1 MDNIEDFFKNYRGKY
16 SQYWIER
23 WGLIPELPTS
33 FDNANS
39 IYELTAWLQRAFKN
53 LLDDFQQLESEFEDF
68 KNALI
73 DLLEH
78 LIPELIRRYSDSEE
92 FRTLFIILLKDI
104 LAGEERTW
112 VKDLLKELI
121 EVDMREWIEVY
132 LKTLYGLELQAFF
145 MEVENARGDYP
156 NLERRL
162 READKQLAQKANQA
176 FVDAQFSS
184 IVSGAPKGTYTDLT
198 VLQRAYPN
206 GAEGVFLVLSNG
218 HWYYWNSV
226 TSAWTDGGV
235 YQATGT
241 SEFSATNL
249 IKNGDGSN
257 GVSGWV
263 VTAGTTAN
271 INGEIE
277 MTADGS
283 QVYNIGQRALTDLT
297 IGHKYYLKANVRVD
311 NSDALLIGLLMISS
325 PEALIRLDK
334 PLAGQTYT
342 ISGIFTATQAT
353 QQFSIRH
360 QYADANSA
368 FGKKLYIDNVVA
380 FNVSKT
386 FGSKIPTTL
395 QLNEIMGYLPNMYF
409 EGTKAPLVDNT
420 AMFNIFNDL
429 RLKTLAGRVIKGTTK
444 QIDVA
449 DGGGTVQDPV
459 LSIPKN
465 PMLLQP
471 LFHASKLGDNIAP
484 AFDTLTGVNA
494 TYLNGQWKVEPN
506 GQLKCK
512 VTVEANKSYVIK
524 LGMIDTNNYAI
535 PVTNVPRMRVTFGT
549 TQSAPL
555 FVGFSDAMYEVELV
569 STTGG
574 EVDLIFGSG
583 SDGWYGTFNS
593 LSVRQVLERVT
604 PAGKIG
610 IGSFDITTY
619 SSSLAIGNGL
629 QKRSTGN
636 DNISIGLHSQREN
649 TTGHYNVSM
658 GTYTLDQN
666 TDGCY
671 NTAIGYSPL
680 RKLRTGYYNIGIG
693 YATMLENIAGSW
705 NIAIG
710 NETLRD
716 MTNGVRNTV
725 VGSRALNSM
734 TEGNC
739 NIAMGREAGFYP
751 NGKNTPTTKG
761 DFNTFL
767 GYRSGQYSLENA
779 NRAVALGANAT
790 THTDATALGYGTLAG
805 GQGSVAIGRDSSGQS
820 AVTYLDNEIKLGTE
834 NHRVKIDGSLN
845 LPTKTPVDGETL
857 AIGDICIDDNYIYI
871 KTNSGLKKVKLTE

>member
-1 MDNIEDFFKNYRGKY
+1 MGIDNHLKVIKEGVFGRDVRQAIHDGIKQAYEDGTANG
-16 SQYWIER
+16 
-23 WGLIPELPTS
+23 
-33 FDNANS
+33 NAN
-39 IYELTAWLQRAFKN
+39 
-53 LLDDFQQLESEFEDF
+53 
-68 KNALI
+68 
-73 DLLEH
+73 
-78 LIPELIRRYSDSEE
+78 
-92 FRTLFIILLKDI
+92 
-104 LAGEERTW
+104 
-112 VKDLLKELI
+112 
-121 EVDMREWIEVY
+121 
-132 LKTLYGLELQAFF
+132 
-145 MEVENARGDYP
+145 MEVSQARGSYP
-156 NLERRL
+156 NLSSRL
-162 READKQLAQKANQA
+162 WEVDEQLAQKANQA
-176 FVDAQFSS
+176 FVDAQFAS

-198 VLQRAYPN
+198 ALQSAYPN
-206 GAEGVFLVLSNG
+206 GAEGIFLVLSNG
-218 HWYYWNSV
+218 HWYYWNST

-263 VTAGTTAN
+263 ATAGTHAN

-283 QVYNIGQRALTDLT
+283 QVYNVGQRSLEDLT

-311 NSDALLIGLLMISS
+311 NSDASLIGLLMIHS
-325 PEALIRLDK
+325 PESIVTISN
-334 PLAGQTYT
+334 PVENQNYT

-353 QQFSIRH
+353 QQFYIRH
-360 QYADANSA
+360 QYADTNTAL
-368 FGKKLYIDNVVA
+368 GKKLYVDNVVT

-386 FGSKIPTTL
+386 FGGKIPTL
-395 QLNEIMGYLPNMYF
+395 KQLNEIMGYLPNMYF
-409 EGTKAPLVDNT
+409 DGSKAPLVDNT
-420 AMFNIFNDL
+420 VMFNIFNDL

-444 QIDVA
+444 QIDVE
-449 DGGGTVQDPV
+449 DGGGTVKDPV

-471 LFHASKLGDNIAP
+471 QFIASKLGDNIAP
-484 AFDTLTGVNA
+484 AFDTLTGINA
-494 TYLNGQWKVEPN
+494 TFSNGQWKVEPN

-512 VTVEANKSYVIK
+512 VTVEANKAYVIK

-535 PVTNVPRMRVTFGT
+535 PVTNVPHMRVTLGA

-555 FVGFSDAMYEVELV
+555 FLGFSDAMYEVELA

-604 PAGKIG
+604 PSGKIG

-619 SSSLAIGNGL
+619 SSSLSLGNGL
-629 QKRSTGN
+629 QKRSTG
-636 DNISIGLHSQREN
+636 DNNIAFGLNSQRDN
-649 TTGHYNVSM
+649 TTGHYNVST
-658 GTYTLDQN
+658 GGYTLEQN

-693 YATMLENIAGSW
+693 YATMLENIDGSW

-716 MTNGVRNTV
+716 MAHGERNTV

-739 NIAMGREAGFYP
+739 NVAMGREAGFYP
-751 NGKNTPTTKG
+751 NGNGTPTTKG

-820 AVTYLDNEIKLGTE
+820 AKTYLKDEIKLGTE
-834 NHRVKIDGSLN
+834 NHRVKIDGKLN
-845 LPTKTPVDGETL
+845 LPTKTPVDDGTL
-857 AIGDICIDDNYIYI
+857 AIGDVFIDENYIYI
-871 KTNSGLKKVKLTE
+871 KTNGGIKKAQLLA